1 MTIDGNFANSVAAQ
15 SGGRYDGVHANINRH
30 GTDVIRR
37 YSSPAYKM
45 PGEISLSWAN
55 GMGCRAATK
64 GNTCCMRR

>member
-15 SGGRYDGVHANINRH
+15 SGGRYCGTVAHVHRQAVH
-30 GTDVIRR
+30 VIRK
-37 YSSPAYKM
+37 YESPAYKM